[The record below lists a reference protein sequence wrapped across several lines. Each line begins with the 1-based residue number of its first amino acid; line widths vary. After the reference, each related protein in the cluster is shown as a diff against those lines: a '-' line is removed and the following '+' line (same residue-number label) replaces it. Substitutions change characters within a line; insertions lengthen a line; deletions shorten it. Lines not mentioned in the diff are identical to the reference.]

1 MSFNPCILI
10 PIYNHQRT
18 IRHMVEKLDAFQF
31 NIIIVD
37 DGSDVPTQAVL
48 AQIAADYASVMLLRL
63 AHNSGKGAA
72 VMHGMRVAFANGF
85 SHALQIDADNQ
96 HDTNDV
102 KQFIECGRSNPE
114 ALICGRP
121 VYDDSVPKSRLYGRY
136 ITHFWVHVETLS
148 CEISDSMCG
157 YRMYPLQATC
167 ALIDSN
173 KIPERMDFDIEILV
187 RLAWRGVV
195 LKNIDTKVT
204 YPVDGLSHFNM
215 LDDNIRITKMHTRLV
230 CGMLLR
236 LPVLLWRKVA
246 KAPQSQ
252 HWSNLAERGSSLG
265 LQVVLVCYRL
275 LGERMA
281 RLILYPIVA
290 YFFLTGKKARNA
302 SLHYLQKVNAQISGA
317 RIQTGWRG
325 SFLHMMAFAQS
336 GLDKLS
342 AWVGDFDHKRIH
354 FPNRA
359 VFKALLD
366 SGKGALLIGSHLG
379 NLEMTRALASI
390 EQRAVVNAVVYTEH
404 AQKFN
409 QILHQANADFSVN
422 LIQVSHFGPD
432 TAIMFKDKIDQGEF
446 IVIVGDRT
454 PPAENGRVTQADFLG
469 SPASFAQG
477 PWILASLLDCP
488 VYLFFCLRE
497 GDDYHIHLESFA
509 ARIELPRQMRK
520 ERLQAYIQQYASRL
534 EAYCLTAP
542 QQWFNFYN
550 FWRQEAAPND
560 PKA

>member
-10 PIYNHQRT
+10 PIYNHKRT

-37 DGSDVPTQAVL
+37 DGSDAPTQAVL
-48 AQIAADYASVMLLRL
+48 TQIATDYPSVMLLRL
-63 AHNSGKGAA
+63 AQNSGKGAA

-96 HDTNDV
+96 HNTHDV
-102 KQFIECGRSNPE
+102 KRFTECGRSNPE

-121 VYDDSVPKSRLYGRY
+121 IYDDSIPKSRLYGRY

-173 KIPERMDFDIEILV
+173 KIPQRMDFDIEILV
-187 RLAWRGVV
+187 RLVWRGVV
-195 LKNIDTKVT
+195 LKNIDTQVT

-236 LPVLLWRKVA
+236 LPVLLWRKIT
-246 KAPQSQ
+246 KSPQSQ
-252 HWSNLAERGSSLG
+252 HWSSLTERGSSLG
-265 LQVVLVCYRL
+265 LQVVLACYRL
-275 LGERMA
+275 LGGRVA
-281 RLILYPIVA
+281 RLLLYPIVA

-317 RIQTGWRG
+317 RIQTGWSG

-354 FPNRA
+354 FPNR
-359 VFKALLD
+359 VMFKTLLD

-432 TAIMFKDKIDQGEF
+432 TAIMFKDKIDRGEF

-488 VYLFFCLRE
+488 VYLFFCLRAD
-497 GDDYHIHLESFA
+497 DDYHIHLESFA

-520 ERLQAYIQQYASRL
+520 ERLQTYIQQYASRL
-534 EAYCLTAP
+534 EAYCLIAP
-542 QQWFNFYN
+542 LQWFNFYN